1 MADPTLKKTNVQ
13 INYTASDGYRAE
25 FGAKAGAGSKNRA
38 TGEEVP
44 PERALLA
51 GLEELSRL
59 LCLFGFD
66 AEARQ
71 AFDGARDAV
80 LEWRATR
87 GVQEVPRDH
96 D

>member
-1 MADPTLKKTNVQ
+1 VADPTLKRTSVVLK
-13 INYTASDGYRAE
+13 YTASDGYRSE
-25 FGAKAGAGSKNRA
+25 FGAKGGAGTQHRV
-38 TGEEVP
+38 TGAEVP
-44 PERALLA
+44 PEKALLA
-51 GLEELSRL
+51 GMEELSRL
-59 LCLFGFD
+59 LHLFGFD